1 MRTARALFRG
11 CLIAAALLVA
21 APSAA
26 LALDGNSNGGVSPSS
41 GDPGVTGG
49 TPVSTPPSAPIAQP
63 PALGAVTLG
72 GGFARAARGAPRVI
86 RLAVR
91 AGNRLQAKPYRFGG
105 GHASFKDTAYD
116 CSGAVSYVL
125 HAAHLLV
132 SPLDSTDLMSW
143 GEPGPGSW
151 ITVYAN
157 PSHAFM
163 FVGGLRLDTS
173 GAGAS
178 GPRWRSAPRSL
189 DGFVARH
196 PAGL

>member
-1 MRTARALFRG
+1 V
-11 CLIAAALLVA
+11 I
-21 APSAA
+21 
-26 LALDGNSNGGVSPSS
+26 
-41 GDPGVTGG
+41 
-49 TPVSTPPSAPIAQP
+49 
-63 PALGAVTLG
+63 LG
-72 GGFARAARGAPRVI
+72 GGLARAARGAPRVI

-125 HAAHLLV
+125 HAAHQLV

-143 GEPGPGSW
+143 GEAGPGSW

-163 FVGGLRLDTS
+163 TIGDLRLDTS
-173 GAGAS
+173 GPGPS
-178 GPRWRSAPRSL
+178 GPRWRTLPRLL

-196 PAGL
+196 PTGL